1 MVTDGSSQ
9 QILNLLGPEES
20 GTAGNNLEESGTTG
34 DPKIVGS
41 LSFGKKST
49 LSGKIFGIEKSDI
62 FISSG
67 FNLIKIF
74 TDVIYGKVCGEK
86 GLLLSFVYIFG
97 RVACQCC

>member
-9 QILNLLGPEES
+9 QILTLLGPEES
-20 GTAGNNLEESGTTG
+20 GTAGNNPEESGTAG
-34 DPKIVGS
+34 DDLKIVGS

-49 LSGKIFGIEKSDI
+49 LSGKIFGIQKSEI

-74 TDVIYGKVCGEK
+74 TDVIYGKVCKE
-86 GLLLSFVYIFG
+86 
-97 RVACQCC
+97 